1 MTRLQKK
8 RNLYALTGTAGIWIF
23 ICILFSLFALLPQK
37 QVYKTVKITLSET
50 STPKITEKKQEAP
63 PPKPQNQEIK
73 KQSQS
78 KPQTEQKASAQK
90 PSKPVSEKKTET
102 KQNTA
107 SKKSSV
113 SEKPAVQTLQKSV
126 DELMAEQRTK
136 KTPAK
141 KEFDWSQ
148 FDDEA
153 VENVSENSSVPV
165 TANTSKADVFEGTAG
180 KAVDKDS
187 AVVAG
192 SKTETAGSAS
202 DSTSAALK
210 KISSA
215 VYSAN
220 FGNGVTASST
230 VKSASAPNGKIALL
244 MNDGSSR
251 TLLEPAKPVIAL
263 SEAASATI
271 DTTKNLTV
279 RFTVLANGHVDLNSI
294 KITPGAI
301 ITSLVQ
307 NEISTQISTW
317 RFNQDTSSATASFP
331 YKIEKR

>member
-1 MTRLQKK
+1 MTKLQKK
-8 RNLYALTGTAGIWIF
+8 RNLYALTGTAAIWIF

-50 STPKITEKKQEAP
+50 STPKITEKKQEAA

-78 KPQTEQKASAQK
+78 KPQAEQKASAQK
-90 PSKPVSEKKTET
+90 PSKSVSEKKTET

-180 KAVDKDS
+180 KTVDKNS

-192 SKTETAGSAS
+192 SKSETTGSAS

-215 VYSAN
+215 DSSAN

-230 VKSASAPNGKIALL
+230 VKSAGAPNGKIALFV
-244 MNDGSSR
+244 NDGR
-251 TLLEPAKPVIAL
+251 TLLEPAEPVIAL

>member
-1 MTRLQKK
+1 MTKLQKK

-50 STPKITEKKQEAP
+50 STPKITEKKQEAA

-73 KQSQS
+73 KQSQP
-78 KPQTEQKASAQK
+78 KPQAEQKASAQK

-136 KTPAK
+136 KTPAI

-165 TANTSKADVFEGTAG
+165 TANSSKADIFEGTAG
-180 KAVDKDS
+180 KAVNKDS

-192 SKTETAGSAS
+192 SKTETTGSAS
-202 DSTSAALK
+202 DSTSAALE

-220 FGNGVTASST
+220 FGNGVTASS
-230 VKSASAPNGKIALL
+230 
-244 MNDGSSR
+244 
-251 TLLEPAKPVIAL
+251 
-263 SEAASATI
+263 
-271 DTTKNLTV
+271 
-279 RFTVLANGHVDLNSI
+279 
-294 KITPGAI
+294 
-301 ITSLVQ
+301 VQ
-307 NEISTQISTW
+307 QFFCHI
-317 RFNQDTSSATASFP
+317 P
-331 YKIEKR
+331 C

>member
-37 QVYKTVKITLSET
+37 QIYKTVKITLSET
-50 STPKITEKKQEAP
+50 STPKITEKKQEAA

-73 KQSQS
+73 KQSQP
-78 KPQTEQKASAQK
+78 KPQAEQKASSQK
-90 PSKPVSEKKTET
+90 PSKPVSEKNPQT

-165 TANTSKADVFEGTAG
+165 TANSSKADVFEGTAG
-180 KAVDKDS
+180 KTVDKNS

-192 SKTETAGSAS
+192 SKSETTGSAS

-215 VYSAN
+215 DSSAN

-230 VKSASAPNGKIALL
+230 VKSAGAPNGKIALFV
-244 MNDGSSR
+244 NDGR
-251 TLLEPAKPVIAL
+251 TLLEPAEPVIAL

>member
-102 KQNTA
+102 KQNTV

-165 TANTSKADVFEGTAG
+165 TANSSKADVFEGTAG

-187 AVVAG
+187 AVFAG

>member
-50 STPKITEKKQEAP
+50 STPKITEKKQEAAP
-63 PPKPQNQEIK
+63 SKPQNQEIK

-90 PSKPVSEKKTET
+90 PSKPVSEKKTEP

-126 DELMAEQRTK
+126 DELIAEQRTK

-165 TANTSKADVFEGTAG
+165 TANSSKADVFEGTAG

-251 TLLEPAKPVIAL
+251 TLLEPAKPVITL

>member
-37 QVYKTVKITLSET
+37 QFYKTVKITLSET
-50 STPKITEKKQEAP
+50 STPKITEKKQEAA

-73 KQSQS
+73 KQSQP
-78 KPQTEQKASAQK
+78 KPQAEQKASSQK
-90 PSKPVSEKKTET
+90 PSKPVSEKNPQT

-165 TANTSKADVFEGTAG
+165 TANSSKADVFEGTAG
-180 KAVDKDS
+180 KTVDKNS

-192 SKTETAGSAS
+192 SKSETTGSAS

-215 VYSAN
+215 DSSAN

-230 VKSASAPNGKIALL
+230 VKSAGAPNGKIALFV
-244 MNDGSSR
+244 NDGR
-251 TLLEPAKPVIAL
+251 TLLEPAEPVIAL

>member
-1 MTRLQKK
+1 MTKLQKK

-50 STPKITEKKQEAP
+50 TTPKITEKKQEAA

-73 KQSQS
+73 KQSQP

-90 PSKPVSEKKTET
+90 PSKTVSEKKSGT

-113 SEKPAVQTLQKSV
+113 SEEPAVQTLQKSV

-165 TANTSKADVFEGTAG
+165 TANSSEADIFEGTAG

-202 DSTSAALK
+202 DSTSAALE

-215 VYSAN
+215 VYSVN

-230 VKSASAPNGKIALL
+230 VKSAGAPNGKIPLL
-244 MNDGSSR
+244 MNDGSFR
-251 TLLEPAKPVIAL
+251 TLLEPAMPVIAL

-271 DTTKNLTV
+271 DTTKNLMV

-301 ITSLVQ
+301 ITSVVQ

>member
-1 MTRLQKK
+1 MTKLQKK

-50 STPKITEKKQEAP
+50 TTPKITEKKQEAA

-73 KQSQS
+73 KQSQP
-78 KPQTEQKASAQK
+78 KPQAEQKASAQK
-90 PSKPVSEKKTET
+90 PSKTVSEKKPET
-102 KQNTA
+102 KQNTT

-113 SEKPAVQTLQKSV
+113 SEKTAVQTLQKSV

-165 TANTSKADVFEGTAG
+165 TANSSKADVFEGTAG

-215 VYSAN
+215 VYIAN

-230 VKSASAPNGKIALL
+230 VKSASAPNGKISLL

-301 ITSLVQ
+301 ITSVVQ

>member
-1 MTRLQKK
+1 MTKLQKK

-50 STPKITEKKQEAP
+50 STPKITEKKQEAAH
-63 PPKPQNQEIK
+63 PKPQNQEIK
-73 KQSQS
+73 KQSQP
-78 KPQTEQKASAQK
+78 KPQAEQKASAQK
-90 PSKPVSEKKTET
+90 PSKPVSEKKPEP

-165 TANTSKADVFEGTAG
+165 TANSSEADIFEGTAG

-192 SKTETAGSAS
+192 SKSETTGSAS
-202 DSTSAALK
+202 DSTSAALE

-230 VKSASAPNGKIALL
+230 VKSAGAPNGKMDLL
-244 MNDGSSR
+244 MNDGSFR

-301 ITSLVQ
+301 ITSVVQ

>member
-1 MTRLQKK
+1 MTKLQKK
-8 RNLYALTGTAGIWIF
+8 RNLYALTGTVGIWIF

-37 QVYKTVKITLSET
+37 QVYKTVKITLSEN
-50 STPKITEKKQEAP
+50 STPTITEKKQEAAP
-63 PPKPQNQEIK
+63 PRPQNQEIK
-73 KQSQS
+73 KQPQQ
-78 KPQTEQKASAQK
+78 KTQTEQKASAQK
-90 PSKPVSEKKTET
+90 TSKTVSEKKPAP

-153 VENVSENSSVPV
+153 VENVSENFSMSV
-165 TANTSKADVFEGTAG
+165 TENNIKADVFEGTAG
-180 KAVDKDS
+180 KAVVKDS

-192 SKTETAGSAS
+192 SKTETIGSAS
-202 DSTSAALK
+202 DSTSAALE

-220 FGNGVTASST
+220 FGNGVTASSA
-230 VKSASAPNGKIALL
+230 VKSASAPNGKLAIL

-263 SEAASATI
+263 SKSASATI

-317 RFNQDTSSATASFP
+317 RFNQDSSSATASFP